1 MTTLVYH
8 FFRILS
14 LLPLGVLYVLSDFEY
29 LLVYR
34 LIGYRRKIVRRN
46 LTTSFPEKSA
56 AELRKIE
63 RAFYRWFCDYFFEA
77 VKLLTISDAELR
89 RRFQVYGSEEVEA
102 RFQPAARAVPAR
114 ALTKPPCT
122 A

>member
-1 MTTLVYH
+1 MTPLVYH

-34 LIGYRRKIVRRN
+34 LIGYRRKIVRSN
-46 LTTSFPEKSA
+46 LTTSFPEKSE
-56 AELRKIE
+56 AEIREIE

-77 VKLLTISDAELR
+77 VKLLTISDA
-89 RRFQVYGSEEVEA
+89 
-102 RFQPAARAVPAR
+102 
-114 ALTKPPCT
+114 
-122 A
+122 